1 MDGPTDAELA
11 QLTENIRRHRRASR
25 MAKLA
30 GVATALVFTLAG
42 CGAAFI
48 DGRIFLFALALGA
61 IVGAVIWNRLEP
73 KHDPVDD

>member
-1 MDGPTDAELA
+1 VEGPTDAELA
-11 QLTENIRRHRRASR
+11 QLTEKIREHRRKSR

-30 GVATALVFTLAG
+30 GVAAALVFTLAG

-48 DGRIFLFALALGA
+48 DARMFFFALVLGA
-61 IVGAVIWNRLEP
+61 IVGAVIWNYLEP